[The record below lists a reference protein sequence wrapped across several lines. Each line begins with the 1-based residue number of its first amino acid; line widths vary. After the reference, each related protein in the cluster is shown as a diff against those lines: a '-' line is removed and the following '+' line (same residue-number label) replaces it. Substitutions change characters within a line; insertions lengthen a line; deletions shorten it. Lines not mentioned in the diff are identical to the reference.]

1 MKTLTLHLKGMIVF
15 GAAAVVMLA
24 AAVSQAQALKVV
36 PPPMS
41 YAKGQ
46 QYKNNPVAWNKF
58 LAQLPHRTLD
68 ANTAEQAAP
77 AASFGGTWTKVRT
90 NTDPGVAY
98 DGLSNPRLMIDGT
111 VLFQEAGT
119 QYFWK
124 LTPDSKGNYADGTW
138 TQVASLP
145 VIGGTQYSPLYFASG
160 VLPDGKVI
168 IAGGEYQDFVPTWTN
183 MGAIYD
189 PVADAWTAVAP
200 PAGWGYSSNGDGVI
214 GDSESI
220 VLNDGTFMLAGCC
233 NYPDTTTGNAL
244 LDESSL
250 TWTFTG
256 APSAGGL
263 YQDEQG
269 YNLLP
274 NGNVLTIDIW
284 TYYPKNKNATNAEQY
299 DYATGV
305 WISAGNTPVSL
316 PDPAVCQ
323 TFEIGPAVM
332 RPDGTL
338 LAFGG
343 HSGCNSN
350 PKADLDPTA
359 IYDTVTGIWTRGKN
373 IPAVCGSGTTACDLA
388 DAPAATLPNGN
399 VLFAASSGY
408 GDNPTHFFEYTAAG
422 DIKQVADTLLYASES
437 GAYYYNF
444 LVLPTGQVLTT
455 DFSNTPEVYT
465 PTGSA
470 NAAWAP
476 VISQINGAP
485 PKNLTAGDT
494 YTLSGTQ
501 FNGLT
506 QGAAYGDDEQGAT
519 NYPVV
524 RLTNNS
530 THKVYYCRAANPNTA
545 SIAPGAATSV
555 SFTVPQTIELGYAEL
570 AVIANGIASA
580 GVQVFVE

>member
-1 MKTLTLHLKGMIVF
+1 MKTPFLRLKGMMVL

-24 AAVSQAQALKVV
+24 TAESQAQALKVI
-36 PPPMS
+36 PPPMA
-41 YAKGQ
+41 YPKGQ
-46 QYKNNPVAWNKF
+46 VYKNNPVAWNEF
-58 LAQLPHRTLD
+58 LATLPHRTYD
-68 ANTAEQAAP
+68 AKTVGADAP
-77 AASFGGTWTKVRT
+77 PPTSGGTWAEVTT
-90 NTDPGVAY
+90 NTDSGVASN
-98 DGLSNPRLMIDGT
+98 GLSNPRLLQDGT

-119 QYFWK
+119 QYWWK
-124 LTPDSKGNYADGTW
+124 LTPDNMGNYVDGTW
-138 TQVASLP
+138 TQVATLP
-145 VIGGTQYSPLYFASG
+145 VISGTQYAPLYFASG

-168 IAGGEYQDFVPTWTN
+168 IEGGEYQDFTPTWTN

-189 PVADAWTAVAP
+189 PVANTWTAVSP
-200 PAGWGYSSNGDGVI
+200 PSGWGYNSSGDGVI

-220 VLNDGTFMLAGCC
+220 VLNDGTFMLGGCC

-256 APSAGGL
+256 APNAGGD

-274 NGNVLTIDIW
+274 NGNVLTVDIW
-284 TYYPKNKNATNAEQY
+284 TYYPANENPTNAEQY
-299 DYATGV
+299 DYSSGT

-316 PDPAVCQ
+316 VDPAKCG

-343 HSGCNSN
+343 NTGCKGVPS
-350 PKADLDPTA
+350 LDPTA
-359 IYDTVTGIWTRGKN
+359 IYNTGSGTWTAGKN
-373 IPAVCGSGTTACDLA
+373 VPAVCGSGKTACDLA
-388 DAPAATLPNGN
+388 DAPAATMPNGN

-408 GDNPTHFFEYTAAG
+408 GDSPTHFFEYTTTG
-422 DIKQVADTLLYASES
+422 VIKQTGDTLLYASES
-437 GAYYYNF
+437 GAYYYDF

-465 PTGSA
+465 PVGSP

-476 VISQINGAP
+476 VITEINGKAP
-485 PKNLTAGDT
+485 PGNVTHGDT

-506 QGAAYGDDEQGAT
+506 QGAAFGDDEQGAT
-519 NYPVV
+519 NYPIV
-524 RLTNNS
+524 RLTNKS
-530 THKVYYCRAANPNTA
+530 SGHVFYARTTNPNTA
-545 SIAPGAATSV
+545 SIAPGVATSA
-555 SFTVPQTIELGYAEL
+555 SFTVPETMELGQAEL
-570 AVIANGIASA
+570 AVIANGIASKN
-580 GVQVFVE
+580 VQVVVK

>member
-1 MKTLTLHLKGMIVF
+1 MKISMLHLKGMIVL
-15 GAAAVVMLA
+15 GAAAVAMLA
-24 AAVSQAQALKVV
+24 TAESQAQALKVV

-46 QYKNNPVAWNKF
+46 QYKNNPVAWNEF
-58 LAQLPHRTLD
+58 LAQLPRRTLD
-68 ANTAEQAAP
+68 ANTAEQPLSPP
-77 AASFGGTWTKVRT
+77 AFGGTWTKVRT
-90 NTDPGVAY
+90 NTDSGVASN
-98 DGLSNPRLMIDGT
+98 GLGNPRLLTDGT
-111 VLFQEAGT
+111 VLFQESGT
-119 QYFWK
+119 QYWWK
-124 LTPDSKGNYADGTW
+124 LTPNIKGSYADGTW

-168 IAGGEYQDFVPTWTN
+168 IEGGEYQDFTPTWTN

-200 PAGWGYSSNGDGVI
+200 PTGWGYSSSGDGVI

-244 LDESSL
+244 LDELSL

-256 APSAGGL
+256 APNAGGL

-284 TYYPKNKNATNAEQY
+284 TYYPANKNPTNAEQY
-299 DYATGV
+299 DYSSGI

-316 PDPAVCQ
+316 VDPAKCG
-323 TFEIGPAVM
+323 TFEMGPAVM

-343 HSGCNSN
+343 NSGCNSN
-350 PKADLDPTA
+350 PKLDLDPTA
-359 IYDTVTGIWTRGKN
+359 IYDTGTGLWSKGKN
-373 IPAVCGSGTTACDLA
+373 VPAVCGSGTVACDLA
-388 DAPAATLPNGN
+388 DAPAAIMPNGN

-408 GDNPTHFFEYTAAG
+408 GDNPTHFFEYTATG
-422 DIKQVADTLLYASES
+422 DIKQVADTQLYASES

-444 LVLPTGQVLTT
+444 PC
-455 DFSNTPEVYT
+455 
-465 PTGSA
+465 
-470 NAAWAP
+470 
-476 VISQINGAP
+476 
-485 PKNLTAGDT
+485 
-494 YTLSGTQ
+494 
-501 FNGLT
+501 
-506 QGAAYGDDEQGAT
+506 
-519 NYPVV
+519 
-524 RLTNNS
+524 
-530 THKVYYCRAANPNTA
+530 CRMGR
-545 SIAPGAATSV
+545 S
-555 SFTVPQTIELGYAEL
+555 
-570 AVIANGIASA
+570 
-580 GVQVFVE
+580 